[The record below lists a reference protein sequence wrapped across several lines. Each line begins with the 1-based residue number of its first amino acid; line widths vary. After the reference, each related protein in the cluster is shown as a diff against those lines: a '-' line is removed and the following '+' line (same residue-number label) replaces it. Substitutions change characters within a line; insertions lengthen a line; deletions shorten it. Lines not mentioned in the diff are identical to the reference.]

1 MRIFLK
7 NVHENNRR
15 GRVIFIQGWKIV
27 VVVLC
32 GVEKVTEVVVP
43 SLEARSLSNP
53 IRSLKLTIEYNDL
66 ENPITFY

>member
-1 MRIFLK
+1 M
-7 NVHENNRR
+7 
-15 GRVIFIQGWKIV
+15 IFIQGWKIV

-66 ENPITFY
+66 ENPNTFY